1 MKSVSAFSLLTSA
14 AIFLSACSQ
23 GSEGTDPD
31 PITPDPEIKKIEIKI
46 SPSVSESR
54 ATDYGFE
61 AGDCIGLYV
70 VNYNGS
76 TPGSLIAAGNH
87 VDNMRFTYNGS
98 WIPDSP
104 IYWID
109 NTTHA
114 DFYLYYP
121 YADVQSVS
129 AYPFTVK
136 ADQSVESAYKASDL
150 MVGKATNIA
159 PTASATVIPASHVMS
174 RIMINL
180 EAGNGFTKESLASAA
195 VSVRVNGVK
204 CGATVNLATGA
215 VVPTGEATAVI
226 PFAYDNSYK
235 ALIVPQTV
243 AEGDLI
249 TVTVDGTDFNFRKG
263 FTFESGKNHKF
274 TITLSK
280 TSNGVNV
287 NINPWNDDN
296 IDNGGT
302 AE

>member
-1 MKSVSAFSLLTSA
+1 
-14 AIFLSACSQ
+14 
-23 GSEGTDPD
+23 
-31 PITPDPEIKKIEIKI
+31 
-46 SPSVSESR
+46 
-54 ATDYGFE
+54 
-61 AGDCIGLYV
+61 
-70 VNYNGS
+70 
-76 TPGSLIAAGNH
+76 
-87 VDNMRFTYNGS
+87 
-98 WIPDSP
+98 
-104 IYWID
+104 
-109 NTTHA
+109 
-114 DFYLYYP
+114 
-121 YADVQSVS
+121 
-129 AYPFTVK
+129 
-136 ADQSVESAYKASDL
+136 
-150 MVGKATNIA
+150 
-159 PTASATVIPASHVMS
+159 
-174 RIMINL
+174 MINL